1 MSGGRFNYA
10 DRSLAYDIFD
20 EFPYYGMGNKEYKEK
35 LKRVKRRNRFEDKVI
50 SELIFDVFCLINS
63 YDWYASDDTSEE
75 TYRKDVN
82 FFKKKWLKLSDE
94 KRVRQYID
102 DELEF
107 AREELIKALV
117 VGDDNG

>member
-10 DRSLAYDIFD
+10 DRHLASDIFNVWS
-20 EFPYYGMGNKEYKEK
+20 EYGMGDEDYKDNVK
-35 LKRVKRRNRFEDKVI
+35 KVKRRNPFEDKLI
-50 SELIFDVFCLINS
+50 SELIYDVFCLIHS

-94 KRVRQYID
+94 KRIRQYVD

-117 VGDDNG
+117 VSDE